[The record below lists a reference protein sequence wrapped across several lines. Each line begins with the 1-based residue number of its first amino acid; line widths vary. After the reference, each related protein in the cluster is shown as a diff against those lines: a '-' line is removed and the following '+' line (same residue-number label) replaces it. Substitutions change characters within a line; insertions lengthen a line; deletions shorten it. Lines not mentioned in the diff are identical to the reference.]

1 MNNIEKIKNKLKM
14 RKAVGIILMRDDG
27 LVWTGK
33 RKDGP
38 GIRNGEKDFKV
49 EIRWTNGKTSN
60 YIIRETGKT
69 YIFKQKK

>member
-1 MNNIEKIKNKLKM
+1 MEPI
-14 RKAVGIILMRDDG
+14 AHY
-27 LVWTGK
+27 
-33 RKDGP
+33 

-60 YIIRETGKT
+60 YKIRETGKT